1 MNTQSW
7 KRLLGTRWLIVL
19 VLLIVARLCPADER
33 GLPQVAPSTVGM
45 DEARLAAITQRMEAY
60 VAEGQ
65 ASGVVTLVARD
76 GKVVSL
82 NAVGLA
88 DLETN
93 RPMQP
98 DTIYAIASMTKPISA
113 TALMILKDEGKVALD
128 DPVAKY
134 LPEFEEA
141 KFQGQPPARP
151 MTLRDVMT
159 HTAGLG
165 GGQQN
170 EGTLAETAVA
180 IARRPLLFQPGEKW
194 SYSPGLTVCGRVVEV
209 VAGQPFEQFLDQ
221 RIFEPLGMKDTT
233 FFPNEAQQSRLAR
246 LYKPGTQPGTLESTT
261 HWLSDLGA
269 DRTPNPSGGLF
280 STAADMACFYQ
291 MILDNGRVGSRQIV
305 SADSVR
311 EMTRCQTGDLTT
323 GFTDGNCWGLGW
335 CVVRQPQGVS
345 AMLSPGT
352 YGHGGAFG
360 TQGWVDP
367 QRKMIFVL
375 MVQRTGFGNSDA
387 ADMRRDLQQLAI
399 DAIID

>member
-1 MNTQSW
+1 MNR
-7 KRLLGTRWLIVL
+7 KRLFETRWVFLL
-19 VLLIVARLCPADER
+19 VLFIAARFCPADER
-33 GLPQVAPSTVGM
+33 GLAQVEPPAVGM
-45 DEARLAAITQRMEAY
+45 DEARLATIAQRMGAY

-98 DTIYAIASMTKPISA
+98 DAIFAIASMTKPIAA
-113 TALMILKDEGKVALD
+113 TALMILKDEGRVALD

-134 LPEFEEA
+134 LPEFGEV
-141 KFQGQPPARP
+141 KFQDQPPARP
-151 MTLRDVMT
+151 ITLRDVMT

-170 EGTLAETAVA
+170 EGTLAETAAA

-209 VAGQPFEQFLDQ
+209 VAGQPFERFLDQ

-233 FFPNEAQQSRLAR
+233 FFPKDAQLSRLAR
-246 LYKPGTQPGTLESTT
+246 LYKPGTQPGTFEPTT
-261 HWLSDLGA
+261 HWLSDLGE

-280 STAADMACFYQ
+280 STAADMARFYQ
-291 MILDNGRVGSRQIV
+291 MVLDNGRFDGQQIV
-305 SADSVR
+305 SADSVQ

-323 GFTDGNCWGLGW
+323 GFTEGNCWGLGW

-387 ADMRRDLQQLAI
+387 ADLRRDLQQLAV